1 MAQAGVVLDK
11 DHFNCSICLDVL
23 KNPVTIPCGHSYC
36 SDCIE
41 SYWDQDDYLG
51 VFACPQC
58 RQNFTPRPPL
68 ARNTMLADV
77 VEKFRKTELD
87 EATTTSCKNFT
98 EAVDV
103 ECDVCTVRRNNAVRS
118 CLVCLAS
125 YCELHVQPHYESAA
139 FKKHKLVP
147 ASKILQETI
156 CCRHNKLLEVYCRTD
171 GLCICYLCLTDE
183 HKGHDTV
190 LADVEIQEKQVIWCR
205 LIHRNRPME
214 QIWEQSR
221 DLKNKWKKKTCRT
234 QLPQCFTFI
243 WWPCIFFFL

>member
-41 SYWDQDDYLG
+41 NYWDQGEYLA
-51 VFACPQC
+51 VFSCPQC
-58 RQNFTPRPPL
+58 RQIFTPRPPL

-77 VEKFRKTELD
+77 VEKFRKTELE
-87 EATTTSCKNFT
+87 EATATSSQNFA

-103 ECDVCTVRRNNAVRS
+103 ECDVCTVRRSKAVRS

-125 YCELHVQPHYESAA
+125 YCELHVQPHYDSAA
-139 FKKHKLVP
+139 FKKHKLVS

-156 CCRHNKLLEVYCRTD
+156 CSRHNKLLEAYCRTD

-190 LADVEIQEKQVIWCR
+190 MANVEIRERQVIGFRSDYCMLQNLAWSR
-205 LIHRNRPME
+205 LDNNHVTSVSWQE
-214 QIWEQSR
+214 FVS
-221 DLKNKWKKKTCRT
+221 
-234 QLPQCFTFI
+234 
-243 WWPCIFFFL
+243 